1 MINYDDY
8 VISYN
13 KQAMIALQN
22 EQISTAYNILSQ
34 AQYIL
39 KRKPIINLSK
49 LLGLT
54 YNNFGC
60 FYKRTGEYP
69 RALKYFQKSLSQES
83 EDKIDFLNQAGKHL
97 NLCTLYSIMVDHEKA
112 LNHALQALKYLKH
125 IGKESENYIFTLIMA
140 YKNAGIE
147 LENISDYK
155 KALIYYKK
163 AQNVSLSKLGESH
176 KLTHKIKQKIEML
189 IQKMSYCDTKPS
201 MASTL
206 KKIPLKKTS
215 TSHTPK
221 FPKPKKRK
229 LQYNLT
235 PLIQRNYKLGKDND
249 SCNKTSRYPN
259 TLKKVDKNDKK
270 KKDNFEVPTVPKTE
284 RTLTITKRN
293 IYTSLGTTRKKL
305 ENPHLNKFDEDRKHL
320 RTQSKSPEFLPMVFK
335 RKLSLFRDDQLSESL
350 LHSNEV

>member
-22 EQISTAYNILSQ
+22 EQVSTAYNILSQ

-39 KRKPIINLSK
+39 KRKPVINLSK

-69 RALKYFQKSLSQES
+69 LALKCFQKSLSQES
-83 EDKIDFLNQAGKHL
+83 EDRPDFINQAGKHL
-97 NLCTLYSIMVDHEKA
+97 NLCTLYSIMIEHDKA
-112 LNHALQALKYLKH
+112 LNHALQALKCLKNTK
-125 IGKESENYIFTLIMA
+125 KESENYIFTLIMA
-140 YKNAGIE
+140 YKNAGME

-163 AQNVSLSKLGESH
+163 AHNVSLSKLGESH
-176 KLTHKIKQKIEML
+176 KLTHKIKQKIDML
-189 IQKMSYCDTKPS
+189 IQKMGFCDAKPS

-206 KKIPLKKTS
+206 KKIIIEKKS
-215 TSHTPK
+215 SSQTPK
-221 FPKPKKRK
+221 FHKPKKRK

-235 PLIQRNYKLGKDND
+235 PLIQRNHKMGIDNI
-249 SCNKTSRYPN
+249 SYIKTSRDQN
-259 TLKKVDKNDKK
+259 KHRKLNKNIKKNRI
-270 KKDNFEVPTVPKTE
+270 NFEIPTDPKTE
-284 RTLTITKRN
+284 RTHIEIKRQIN
-293 IYTSLGTTRKKL
+293 TSLGTRRKL
-305 ENPHLNKFDEDRKHL
+305 ENPHLNKFDENRKHL
-320 RTQSKSPEFLPMVFK
+320 RTQSKSPEFLPLVFK
-335 RKLSLFRDDQLSESL
+335 RKLSLFRDDQLSESR
-350 LHSNEV
+350 LHSSEV